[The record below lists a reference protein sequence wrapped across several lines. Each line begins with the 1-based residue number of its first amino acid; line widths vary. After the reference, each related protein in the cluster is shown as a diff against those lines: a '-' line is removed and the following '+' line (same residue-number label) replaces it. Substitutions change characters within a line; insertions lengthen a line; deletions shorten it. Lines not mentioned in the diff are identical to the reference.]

1 MLLCKF
7 DSSLSEYRG
16 CTMSVSIL
24 GPIKAGS
31 ICATLLGLLAGY
43 TLPVETANAQFIFFG
58 SHHRSWPSD
67 YTRPRH
73 KHQYKTKSNSVN
85 EAQPKDAPE
94 GPLQIIISIQEQRIS
109 VYDNGLLIAHSSV
122 STGTR
127 NHPTPLG
134 VFSVISKKRW
144 HRSNIYSAAPMPF
157 MQRITWSGI
166 ALHAGV
172 LPGYPASHGCIR
184 LADNFA
190 VRLWNLTKRG
200 TRVIIARDDV
210 RPLQVTNPNLFV
222 SKSTVSGS
230 PESQV
235 GAVAADS
242 VTTATYAPL
251 SSNVRAPETTSLQIP
266 MANAVGPQN
275 GKPISIFVSR
285 KLGKLLVRQ
294 GSTPLF
300 DAPIKIQN
308 QDEPLGTHVF
318 TAMASQNEVAVTRWT
333 VVSVSEEYL
342 NGPAA
347 PTKSHKQTMKRIIA
361 TAPSVPT
368 ADKANVAF
376 NRIEIPTD
384 VVERISELLTPGS
397 SLILSDHGLSDETGK
412 DTDFIVETY

>member
-1 MLLCKF
+1 
-7 DSSLSEYRG
+7 
-16 CTMSVSIL
+16 
-24 GPIKAGS
+24 
-31 ICATLLGLLAGY
+31 
-43 TLPVETANAQFIFFG
+43 
-58 SHHRSWPSD
+58 
-67 YTRPRH
+67 
-73 KHQYKTKSNSVN
+73 
-85 EAQPKDAPE
+85 
-94 GPLQIIISIQEQRIS
+94 
-109 VYDNGLLIAHSSV
+109 
-122 STGTR
+122 
-127 NHPTPLG
+127 
-134 VFSVISKKRW
+134 
-144 HRSNIYSAAPMPF
+144 
-157 MQRITWSGI
+157 
-166 ALHAGV
+166 
-172 LPGYPASHGCIR
+172 
-184 LADNFA
+184 
-190 VRLWNLTKRG
+190 
-200 TRVIIARDDV
+200 
-210 RPLQVTNPNLFV
+210 
-222 SKSTVSGS
+222 
-230 PESQV
+230 
-235 GAVAADS
+235 
-242 VTTATYAPL
+242 
-251 SSNVRAPETTSLQIP
+251 